1 MKSSNNIK
9 SFGEFNEN
17 LNISDVMS
25 SGYVIRFDEPD
36 MNGQV
41 FTKNSF
47 NYSQFDKMKERGDI
61 VDYSVDDKGL
71 KIIKR
76 ISKNDLDGGGYTIGI
91 SSRGK

>member
-1 MKSSNNIK
+1 MKNLNR
-9 SFGEFNEN
+9 FNESD
-17 LNISDVMS
+17 ISDV

-61 VDYSVDDKGL
+61 VDYLVDDKGV

-76 ISKNDLDGGGYTIGI
+76 ISRNDLGVDKIGI